1 MTATQTEPDSWL
13 LREPKT
19 YRPAIIAHKG
29 GNTAAKALTAIEE
42 VADYLEVDL
51 WVHDG
56 RFEARH
62 EARILNRLPVVFERG
77 RLSLL
82 PKRPFGLAEL
92 LEHTEGHIDI
102 FLDLKNGGARAAHLV
117 RKAIDESG
125 YSQRLA
131 ASSQLWSVLRGLH
144 AVVPEV
150 DLFYSM
156 GVRAQLDLFLSVSQR
171 DTKPRGVSC
180 RHDLLTKDIIQTLH
194 NRGLLVVAWTVD
206 DIDRAEQLAE
216 MGVDGITTHRVVEI
230 RERLRLT

>member
-1 MTATQTEPDSWL
+1 MTLTETERRL
-13 LREPKT
+13 LVSPQKQ
-19 YRPAIIAHKG
+19 RPAIIAHKA
-29 GNTAAKALTAIEE
+29 GNTAAKAISAIQD

-51 WVHDG
+51 WVHDD

-62 EARILNRLPVVFERG
+62 EARVLHRLPVLFDNG
-77 RLSLL
+77 RFSLP

-92 LEHTEGHIDI
+92 LAHTEGHIDI
-102 FLDLKNGGARAAHLV
+102 FLDLKNGGAQAGRLA
-117 RKAIDESG
+117 RRAIDEAD
-125 YSQRLA
+125 YQHRLV

-144 AVVPEV
+144 ELVPEV

-180 RHDLLTKDIIQTLH
+180 RHTLLTREIIGELH
-194 NRGLLVVAWTVD
+194 DRGLLVVAWTVD
-206 DIDRAEQLAE
+206 DVDRAEELAE

-230 RERLRLT
+230 RGRLERT